1 MGSEGISRAI
11 RIESLADSR
20 VDEFRNIKDGAH
32 RRELGA
38 FVVEGRTNVEELIG
52 CGRFRTRSVFVSEAA
67 LAAMS
72 GVWPSMADDAP
83 LYFAAQS
90 VMDEVA
96 GFHLHRGCL
105 AVAERFELPPVEEVA
120 RDARV
125 LVAVEDL
132 TDVDNV
138 GSIFRNAM
146 ALGADAVLLSPRC
159 CDPLYRKAVRVSMG
173 AALRLPFARATQWP
187 GDLQKLRE
195 QGFVVVALD
204 PAEGS
209 VGLESFVAKGVP
221 EKVALVVGTEGA
233 GLTAELLES
242 ADACVRI
249 PMREGWD
256 SVNVATA
263 LAIALQRIAS
273 AREARA

>member
-1 MGSEGISRAI
+1 MGSAVVSRAI

-20 VDEFRNIKDGAH
+20 VDEFRNIKDGEL

-52 CGRFRTRSVFVSEAA
+52 CGRFRTRSVFVSETA
-67 LAAMS
+67 LRGMRELWLS
-72 GVWPSMADDAP
+72 LADDAP

-90 VMDEVA
+90 VMDEVV
-96 GFHLHRGCL
+96 GLHLHRGCL
-105 AVAERFELPPVEEVA
+105 AVAERFELPSVDEVA

-187 GDLQKLRE
+187 GDLQKLRAE
-195 QGFVVVALD
+195 GFVVIALD
-204 PAEGS
+204 PAEAS
-209 VGLESFVAKGVP
+209 VELESFVAKGVAD
-221 EKVALVVGTEGA
+221 KVVLVVGTEGA
-233 GLTAELLES
+233 GLTPELLEA
-242 ADACVRI
+242 ADFCVRI

-263 LAIALQRIAS
+263 LAIALQRITGAQ
-273 AREARA
+273 EARA